1 MNNSRLTY
9 QKPVERYE
17 KIPNSIIDKF
27 EPAVIGVYCKMIR
40 LSSGKSLSIDWMVKK
55 MGVSKERVRKIIIFL
70 EEQGYIVR
78 KPIRDNK
85 GHISSW
91 NYVVFAE
98 PVRKADRS
106 HAGKKEN
113 EPKAQPIENPTYG
126 KPTTLESD
134 GLIISNN
141 IIYNNEDNNSS
152 INTPVKDDKEKDA
165 YASKSTRTEEELSYE
180 KKMKEQ
186 FPRIMRMEQP
196 LTLEQAK
203 NLKKRYD
210 SDLLMKIMQDME
222 NWKPLIK
229 KNVSAYKTI
238 INWCDR
244 ENERS

>member
-1 MNNSRLTY
+1 MTEN
-9 QKPVERYE
+9 
-17 KIPNSIIDKF
+17 
-27 EPAVIGVYCKMIR
+27 
-40 LSSGKSLSIDWMVKK
+40 GK
-55 MGVSKERVRKIIIFL
+55 E
-70 EEQGYIVR
+70 
-78 KPIRDNK
+78 
-85 GHISSW
+85 
-91 NYVVFAE
+91 
-98 PVRKADRS
+98 
-106 HAGKKEN
+106 
-113 EPKAQPIENPTYG
+113 
-126 KPTTLESD
+126 
-134 GLIISNN
+134 IISDNT
-141 IIYNNEDNNSS
+141 IIYNDEENNSS

-165 YASKSTRTEEELSYE
+165 YASKSTRTEEELTYE

-244 ENERS
+244 ENERA

>member
-1 MNNSRLTY
+1 MKGSYARYNPPKEHYVAINNRIVD
-9 QKPVERYE
+9 KYE
-17 KIPNSIIDKF
+17 ID
-27 EPAVIGVYCKMIR
+27 VIGLYSKLVRI
-40 LSSGKSLSIDWMVKK
+40 SSGKALNMSFIAKKFKVSQKKLRSIIVL
-55 MGVSKERVRKIIIFL
+55 L
-70 EEQGYIVR
+70 ETDGYVTREAI
-78 KPIRDNK
+78 KDAS
-85 GHISSW
+85 GHFCGWLYDIWS
-91 NYVVFAE
+91 E
-98 PVRKADRS
+98 PVSDKQKT
-106 HAGKKEN
+106 HAGK
-113 EPKAQPIENPTYG
+113 A
-126 KPTTLESD
+126 D
-134 GLIISNN
+134 GLYQKRTSPSTDMTENGKEIISDNT
-141 IIYNNEDNNSS
+141 IIYNDEENNSS

-165 YASKSTRTEEELSYE
+165 YASKSTRTEEELTYE

-244 ENERS
+244 ENERA